1 MSRLRVRL
9 TPRAGRNAIEA
20 LRDGVLHVRVSTPPV
35 DGAANRALIELV
47 AERLDVPK
55 SSVSIASGTTS
66 RHKVL
71 EVSGLDA
78 AALASRLCREGD

>member
-9 TPRAGRNAIEA
+9 TPRGGRNAIEA

-35 DGAANRALIELV
+35 DGAANRALVELV

-55 SSVSIASGTTS
+55 SSVSIATGATS

-71 EVSGLDA
+71 EVSGLDD
-78 AALASRLCREGD
+78 AALASRFCREGD